1 MYSITK
7 PFFPRVD
14 VLEEFPERYGMER
27 FTPRIR
33 DVARIAG
40 VSTATVSRALSKPD
54 LVSAETLKI
63 VRAAV
68 AETGYT
74 INHAARNLR
83 QRRTMGVVA
92 LVPNLSNPFFSKILA
107 GVSAVLTQAGYNLL
121 VVDTEGPGVD
131 RHIARTL
138 DRSRADGLI
147 VFDGLLPSEDLQPD
161 PLRPPI
167 VMACEWIEDLSA
179 PRIRI
184 DNETGAGLAVAHL
197 AQLGH
202 CRIGHLQGPE
212 ANVLARARAD
222 GMRRK
227 LSALGLPVRSD
238 WFLPGDFS
246 LESGRRGARDW
257 IAMQDR
263 PTAMFCASDQMAC
276 GFIAE
281 VQRKGFRVP
290 QEVSVVGFDN
300 IDLVD
305 HITPALTTIRQPRW
319 SIGEASARV
328 LLSLMD
334 DAVVPPSDTVLPV
347 ELIVRDS
354 TSAPGVT

>member
-1 MYSITK
+1 MDRI
-7 PFFPRVD
+7 
-14 VLEEFPERYGMER
+14 
-27 FTPRIR
+27 TPRIR
-33 DVARIAG
+33 DVAQVAG
-40 VSTATVSRALSKPD
+40 VSPATVSRALSKPD
-54 LVSAETLKI
+54 VVSPETLEA

-68 AETGYT
+68 AQTGYT

-83 QRRTMGVVA
+83 QKRTMSVVA
-92 LVPNLSNPFFSKILA
+92 LVPNLANPFFSRILA
-107 GVSAVLTQAGYNLL
+107 GVSAVLAQAGYNLL

-147 VFDGLLPSEDLQPD
+147 VFDGLLPPEDLQPD
-161 PLRPPI
+161 RLRPPL
-167 VMACEWIEDLSA
+167 VMACEWIEDLAA

-184 DNETGAGLAVAHL
+184 DNAAGAGLAIAHL
-197 AQLGH
+197 ARLGH
-202 CRIGHLQGPE
+202 RRIGHLLGPE

-222 GMRRK
+222 GVRQE
-227 LSALGLPVRSD
+227 LAAHDLPVRPE

-257 IAMQDR
+257 IAMADR
-263 PTAMFCASDQMAC
+263 PTAVFCASDQMAC

-281 VQRKGFRVP
+281 VQRRGFRVP
-290 QEVSVVGFDN
+290 QDVSVVGFDN

-319 SIGEASARV
+319 SIGEAAARV
-328 LLSLMD
+328 ILSLMA
-334 DAVVPPSDTVLPV
+334 DAAAPPSDTLLPV
-347 ELIVRDS
+347 ELIERES
-354 TSAPGVT
+354 TSAPAAP

>member
-1 MYSITK
+1 
-7 PFFPRVD
+7 
-14 VLEEFPERYGMER
+14 MER

-54 LVSAETLKI
+54 LVSAETLET

-83 QRRTMGVVA
+83 QQRTMGVVA
-92 LVPNLSNPFFSKILA
+92 LVPNLANPFFSRILA

-121 VVDTEGPGVD
+121 VVDTAGPGVD
-131 RHIARTL
+131 PHIARTL

-147 VFDGLLPSEDLQPD
+147 VFDGLLPSEDLRPD
-161 PLRPPI
+161 PLRPPL

-184 DNETGAGLAVAHL
+184 DNEAGARLAVAHL

-202 CRIGHLQGPE
+202 ARIGHLQGPA

-222 GMRRK
+222 GTRK
-227 LSALGLPVRSD
+227 ELLAQGLPIRSD

-246 LESGRRGARDW
+246 LDSGRRGARDW

-276 GFIAE
+276 GFIGEA
-281 VQRKGFRVP
+281 QRRGFRVP
-290 QEVSVVGFDN
+290 QDVSVVGFDN

-319 SIGEASARV
+319 SIGEAAAQV
-328 LLSLMD
+328 LLSLMA
-334 DAVVPPSDTVLPV
+334 DAGAPPPDTVLPV
-347 ELIVRDS
+347 ELIIRHS
-354 TSAPGVT
+354 SAAPGAG